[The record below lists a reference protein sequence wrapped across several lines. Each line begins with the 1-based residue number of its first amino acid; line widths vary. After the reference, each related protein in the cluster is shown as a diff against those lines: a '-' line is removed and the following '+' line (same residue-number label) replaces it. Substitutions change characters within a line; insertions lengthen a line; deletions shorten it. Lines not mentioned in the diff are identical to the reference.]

1 MPARSQRHEEKAAVN
16 RDLSPA
22 PVLRWL
28 PGALLLVLPLVAFA
42 QESPLEYDL
51 MLLTVSDSHRNA
63 VINRQLVREGDTL
76 ADGAVVESIREDSV
90 LLIRSGEFVQVSLD
104 PARGRGQ
111 WPMEPR
117 SAVERAETTEERLY
131 RMQAELIE
139 SMSVVQ
145 SLLDTTA
152 REIARESVEQEV
164 MRRLDTLQPGPGE
177 ESENE

>member
-1 MPARSQRHEEKAAVN
+1 VN
-16 RDLSPA
+16 RKRS
-22 PVLRWL
+22 L
-28 PGALLLVLPLVAFA
+28 PFVRCWSGALMLALPLATLA
-42 QESPLEYDL
+42 QQSPPEYDL
-51 MLLTVSDSHRNA
+51 MLLTVSDTHRNA

-90 LLIRSGEFVQVSLD
+90 LLIRSGEFLQVSLNRERA
-104 PARGRGQ
+104 ARQ
-111 WPMEPR
+111 WPEGPR
-117 SAVERAETTEERLY
+117 STVGRAETTEERLH

-152 REIARESVEQEV
+152 REISRESVEQEV